1 MTDCH
6 SEQILSANR
15 FLFLVLF
22 LLFFCCF
29 CVNPTFSPHAEH
41 VCRINSC
48 LIPAFSTEKCHSIDV
63 MCELKLKL
71 KISTSANII
80 LMMCDLLG
88 YDLPAK
94 CKFIILNLTAGG
106 LQLSFLR
113 TNYEVFSAFCSMRCP
128 QNVAALLIL
137 HRYPSFCSMSAPNS
151 EMKDAR
157 KYSGI

>member
-1 MTDCH
+1 
-6 SEQILSANR
+6 
-15 FLFLVLF
+15 
-22 LLFFCCF
+22 
-29 CVNPTFSPHAEH
+29 
-41 VCRINSC
+41 
-48 LIPAFSTEKCHSIDV
+48 

-106 LQLSFLR
+106 LQFSFLR